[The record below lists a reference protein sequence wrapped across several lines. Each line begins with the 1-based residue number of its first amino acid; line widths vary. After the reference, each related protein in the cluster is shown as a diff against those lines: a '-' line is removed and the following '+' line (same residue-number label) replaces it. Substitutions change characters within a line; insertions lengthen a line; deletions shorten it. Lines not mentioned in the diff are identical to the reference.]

1 MSIKPFSEVVE
12 ERPPQEN
19 VITPFV
25 DIASG
30 GKDVEERY
38 FGKTDS
44 KEQENFVIKTIGF
57 LGSLRGVIVM
67 FVLFFITVLVVD
79 AVATLQDLLR
89 SGSVLDIIYLVALL
103 LLLSAL
109 SMLTYKN
116 YKQIM
121 MLKSATRHQSA
132 FFREK
137 ETPSKK
143 IVPMTLELLNSF
155 SNENEALTQKSNIL
169 RERISG
175 SHDYAAIY
183 KELDEEVLEVIDQEA
198 QTRIKMASAQA
209 ALSTAISPLAILD
222 AAIVIWRGV
231 RLTKEIAKLYGF
243 KPGWIS
249 TIVLLKQGAVT
260 ILFVGATELAT
271 EYVNAASESTVV
283 SKLSLSAGEGISNG
297 VLLARIGYGVMA
309 ACRPLPMRVKRGSFI
324 GSMVS
329 SIKDTMSQ
337 DKGNI

>member
-12 ERPPQEN
+12 ERPTQEDL
-19 VITPFV
+19 ITPFV

-132 FFREK
+132 FSER
-137 ETPSKK
+137 KK
-143 IVPMTLELLNSF
+143 
-155 SNENEALTQKSNIL
+155 
-169 RERISG
+169 
-175 SHDYAAIY
+175 H
-183 KELDEEVLEVIDQEA
+183 
-198 QTRIKMASAQA
+198 QA
-209 ALSTAISPLAILD
+209 
-222 AAIVIWRGV
+222 
-231 RLTKEIAKLYGF
+231 KK
-243 KPGWIS
+243 
-249 TIVLLKQGAVT
+249 
-260 ILFVGATELAT
+260 
-271 EYVNAASESTVV
+271 
-283 SKLSLSAGEGISNG
+283 
-297 VLLARIGYGVMA
+297 
-309 ACRPLPMRVKRGSFI
+309 
-324 GSMVS
+324 
-329 SIKDTMSQ
+329 
-337 DKGNI
+337 